1 MTDILIVGD
10 TERSPELRHEIP
22 LHIGDEFLYAET
34 GGRRVTVIWSVE
46 GDRVAKIDQTIEI
59 IASETF
65 PPDDLIRDGVDI
77 YDLGPALAARM
88 VASLGI
94 TSAKVP
100 AAFPLRVADELRRNG
115 VELVVDQRLFD
126 DRRRRKTPAE
136 LAGIRVASRAVSAS
150 IEEISGLLARSEPG
164 AEGRVV
170 DGEALTSELL
180 KAKASAVLATHG
192 CRGDDMIVAVG
203 PQSADGHDQGS
214 GRIANDDVVLCDVF
228 PRHLESACYS
238 DMSRTFLVGEPDPE
252 LVEWHAQCVEA
263 LELSRA
269 LVRPGANGA
278 DLHRAVST
286 FFEERGH
293 RTALSKAEGEV
304 LREGYNHALGHGVG
318 LDVHEA
324 PSLGKVGH
332 DFVAGDVITLEPGLY
347 RHGFGG
353 IRVEDLV
360 VVTADG
366 CETLT
371 HFPLGFSPVVQ
382 TQP

>member
-1 MTDILIVGD
+1 MTDVLIVGD

-34 GGRRVTVIWSVE
+34 DGRRVAIVWSIE
-46 GDRVAKIDQTIEI
+46 GDRISKVDESIEI
-59 IASETF
+59 IPSETF
-65 PPDDLIRDGVDI
+65 SPDDLIRDGVGI
-77 YDLGPALAARM
+77 YDLAPTLTARM

-94 TSAKVP
+94 ASASVP
-100 AAFPLRVADELRRNG
+100 AAFPLRVADELRRSG
-115 VELVVDQRLFD
+115 VELIVDQRLFD
-126 DRRRRKTPAE
+126 DRRRRKTTAE
-136 LAGIRVASRAVSAS
+136 LDGIRVASRAVGAA
-150 IEEISGLLARSEPG
+150 IEEISAVLARSEPRPD
-164 AEGRVV
+164 GRVV
-170 DGEALTSELL
+170 EGEPLTCELL
-180 KAKASAVLATHG
+180 RARADAILATFG
-192 CRGDDMIVAVG
+192 CRGDDMIVAHG
-203 PQSADGHDQGS
+203 PQSADGHDAGS

-238 DMSRTFLVGEPDPE
+238 DMSRTFLVGEANAE
-252 LVEWHAQCVEA
+252 LVEWHGQCVEA

-269 LVRPGANGA
+269 LVRPGVNGA

-304 LREGYNHALGHGVG
+304 LREGYYHALGHGVG

-332 DFVAGDVITLEPGLY
+332 DLVVGDVITLEPGLY
-347 RHGFGG
+347 RQGFGG

-360 VVTADG
+360 VVTNDG

-371 HFPLGFSPVVQ
+371 QFPLGYEPVVQ
-382 TQP
+382 PPA

>member
-34 GGRRVTVIWSVE
+34 GGRRVAVIWSVE

-59 IASETF
+59 IPSETF

-77 YDLGPALAARM
+77 YDLAPTLVGRM

-94 TSAKVP
+94 ASAKVP

-136 LAGIRVASRAVSAS
+136 LDGIRVASRAVSAA
-150 IEEISGLLARSEPG
+150 IGEISTLLERSEPG
-164 AEGRVV
+164 ADGRIL

-180 KAKASAVLATHG
+180 RARAEAVLATYG
-192 CRGDDMIVAVG
+192 CRGDDMIIAHG

-238 DMSRTFLVGEPDPE
+238 DMTRTFLVGEPNAE
-252 LVEWHAQCVEA
+252 LVTWHGQCVEA

-278 DLHRAVST
+278 DLHRSVST
-286 FFEERGH
+286 FFEGLGH
-293 RTALSKAEGEV
+293 RTALSNAEGEV

-324 PSLGKVGH
+324 PALGKVGH
-332 DFVAGDVITLEPGLY
+332 DFIVGDVITLEPGLY

-360 VVTADG
+360 VVTEEG

-371 HFPLGFSPVVQ
+371 HFPLGYEPVVQ
-382 TQP
+382 THA